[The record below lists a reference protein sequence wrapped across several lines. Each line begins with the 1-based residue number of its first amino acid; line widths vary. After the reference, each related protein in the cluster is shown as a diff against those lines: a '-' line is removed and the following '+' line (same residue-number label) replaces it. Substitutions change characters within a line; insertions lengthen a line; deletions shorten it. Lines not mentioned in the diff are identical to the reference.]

1 MSENKKMSGDGES
14 WELGGGGTDPPGS
27 PTRATLIF
35 WTKIGWS
42 KKILFFAHEV
52 YQNRYGQRINFKIL
66 IEQNS
71 MLKINDY
78 IEKLIR
84 LRLNLVQVHTYEN

>member
-1 MSENKKMSGDGES
+1 MKCIK
-14 WELGGGGTDPPGS
+14 TD
-27 PTRATLIF
+27 
-35 WTKIGWS
+35 
-42 KKILFFAHEV
+42 
-52 YQNRYGQRINFKIL
+52 GQRINFKIS

-84 LRLNLVQVHTYEN
+84 LRLNLVQKCTLTKTKITLEGQNQFKRSQRCFGSC

>member
-1 MSENKKMSGDGES
+1 MKCIK
-14 WELGGGGTDPPGS
+14 TD
-27 PTRATLIF
+27 
-35 WTKIGWS
+35 
-42 KKILFFAHEV
+42 
-52 YQNRYGQRINFKIL
+52 GQRINFKIL